1 MPEKR
6 NRGSL
11 FIVSAPSGAGKT
23 TLCKKVLATLPY
35 LKFSVSYTTRQ
46 PRKGEVNDREY
57 TFIRRDEFTKMVK
70 NGDFIEWAEIH
81 GELYGTSKRR
91 IEKLLAAGN
100 DVLLDIDVQGAS
112 QVREKSREGVYIFI
126 LPPSIEVLRIRLE
139 KRMTDSQANIK
150 RRLEAALCEIKEYTA
165 YDYVIM
171 NDVLNDAVSV
181 LEAIVIAHR
190 ARRKKINPV
199 WIERTFFPK
208 EDT

>member
-1 MPEKR
+1 LPEKK

-23 TLCKKVLATLPY
+23 TLCKKVLSALPH

-46 PRKGEVNDREY
+46 PRKGEINDREY
-57 TFIRRDEFTKMVK
+57 TFIRRDKFTGMVK
-70 NGDFIEWAEIH
+70 KGDFIEWAEIH

-91 IEKLLAAGN
+91 LEELLAAGN

-112 QVREKSREGVYIFI
+112 QVRKKSRKGIYIFI
-126 LPPSIEVLRIRLE
+126 LPPSLGVLRTRLE

-150 RRLEAALCEIKEYTA
+150 KRLKTALSEIKEYTE

-171 NDVLNDAVSV
+171 NDVLNDAVRI
-181 LEAIVIAHR
+181 LEAIII
-190 ARRKKINPV
+190 ARRASIKKINPV